1 MGRGGDVYLP
11 HEPGDHRVLSRAA
24 KAGLHDR
31 NRAAAGGAP
40 YTLAKLR
47 HRQALAAGIAA
58 CGAAVLIGSFF
69 VWDIQIAGNET
80 VPREVILRS
89 LEKNGVHQG
98 CFGFA
103 LNGGGHP
110 QPCAAGDP
118 GAELGGGERIRLPGQ
133 RGESGSG
140 GRP

>member
-1 MGRGGDVYLP
+1 MRR
-11 HEPGDHRVLSRAA
+11 E
-24 KAGLHDR
+24 
-31 NRAAAGGAP
+31 GAP

-47 HRQALAAGIAA
+47 HRQTLAVGIAA

-89 LEKNGVHQG
+89 LENNGVHRG

-103 LNGGGHP
+103 LNGEDIRNHVLLEIP
-110 QPCAAGDP
+110 
-118 GAELGGGERIRLPGQ
+118 ELSWVAVNVSGCRANVEVRERRTAPKPLTLV
-133 RGESGSG
+133 
-140 GRP
+140 